1 MMQFYHFF
9 QALAPS
15 PSKVARTVVSE
26 YSYASNQEKA
36 KEKYIKNLKDLMKY
50 LTEKRLLSSHEYKLF
65 SMVFPNSCLK
75 IKYAVLD

>member
-1 MMQFYHFF
+1 MYNNGFF
-9 QALAPS
+9 FVQMLLHNIIMAAKVLIASLIAL
-15 PSKVARTVVSE
+15 KD
-26 YSYASNQEKA
+26 
-36 KEKYIKNLKDLMKY
+36 LKDLMKH